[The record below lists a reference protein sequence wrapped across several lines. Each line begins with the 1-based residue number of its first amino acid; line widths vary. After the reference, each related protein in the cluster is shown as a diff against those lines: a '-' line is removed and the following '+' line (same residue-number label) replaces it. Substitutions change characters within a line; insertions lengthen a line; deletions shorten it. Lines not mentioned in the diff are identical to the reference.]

1 MNDNHFPI
9 SNFCFGNVVN
19 PKRQCKFWL
28 QGLNLRGF
36 SFSSVLEFSF
46 WSRSFSH
53 KLAMILT
60 LQLWHF
66 FVRRESRANNW
77 LNFVFWNGLFSNFYR
92 NLVCESFALIAATAT
107 HVTVNVHQLEKYLEK
122 TMKFFFQTANCWESE
137 WTNFL
142 VLYCTSF
149 FPYFCLERGKTGE
162 TTRWGLFFAPK
173 RFSRNVSHLSSRPCG
188 KIKIVVVDSLPKHY

>member
-19 PKRQCKFWL
+19 PKRQCKFWV

-53 KLAMILT
+53 ELAMILT

-142 VLYCTSF
+142 GTKFCGQVWEAFFSLFLFGTWKNRRNNSLRPVLRT
-149 FPYFCLERGKTGE
+149 KT
-162 TTRWGLFFAPK
+162 F
-173 RFSRNVSHLSSRPCG
+173 
-188 KIKIVVVDSLPKHY
+188 